1 MKKAVALKY
10 DSKTTNA
17 PKLTAKGND
26 KTAQKI
32 IQLAKENNIPIK
44 EDKNLIEMLSEVELN
59 KEVPPQ
65 MYKAI
70 AEIFSW
76 VYNSSKKEL
85 FFNWK

>member
-10 DSKTTNA
+10 DSKTTKA
-17 PKLTAKGND
+17 PKLTAKGKD

-76 VYNSSKKEL
+76 VYNSTKKDRA
-85 FFNWK
+85 